1 METFVI
7 AELAIPIGIPAK
19 EARSGTETHPVPA
32 KAKISKCS
40 VKFKILQICLCFLLI
55 NSLYFIYLMK

>member
-1 METFVI
+1 METFVF

-32 KAKISKCS
+32 EAKIS
-40 VKFKILQICLCFLLI
+40 
-55 NSLYFIYLMK
+55 